1 MQFIRLSEKTI
12 ELRDPARVLSFW
24 IRLRQHID
32 IGLDQAEEVLNTEDS
47 VVVIFQSSKFVSIEA
62 VQDLLEVFHDEQE
75 EEQRSALTHRIEVD
89 YTTEATDLQAISER
103 FSFSIEELIK
113 LHTERTYQIAMFG
126 FLPGFAYLTGISSQ
140 LYLPRKE
147 NPSLYIPKGAVAIAE
162 SYTGIYP
169 VDTQGGWHVM
179 GYTKN
184 SFLED
189 IMSGTN
195 NVQPGDFVEFV
206 SK

>member
-75 EEQRSALTHRIEVD
+75 EEQRSALTHRIEGLMVPP
-89 YTTEATDLQAISER
+89 T
-103 FSFSIEELIK
+103 
-113 LHTERTYQIAMFG
+113 
-126 FLPGFAYLTGISSQ
+126 
-140 LYLPRKE
+140 
-147 NPSLYIPKGAVAIAE
+147 
-162 SYTGIYP
+162 
-169 VDTQGGWHVM
+169 W
-179 GYTKN
+179 
-184 SFLED
+184 
-189 IMSGTN
+189 
-195 NVQPGDFVEFV
+195 
-206 SK
+206 